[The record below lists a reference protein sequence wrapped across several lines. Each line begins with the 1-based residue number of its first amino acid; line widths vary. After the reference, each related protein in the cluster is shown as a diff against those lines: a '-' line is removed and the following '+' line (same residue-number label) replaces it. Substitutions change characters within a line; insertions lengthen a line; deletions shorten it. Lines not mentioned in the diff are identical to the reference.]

1 MTTTLEAI
9 TTNFRRFTKN
19 QVLTEGHLN
28 QIVDYFDDQ
37 IRLSRTCLS
46 GVGIVCGFEVSCNE
60 TDSEITITQGVG
72 VTTDGDL
79 MHLFRPADEGNYTID
94 FESITYGGYRTYDNT
109 NAGYKPFFYRGQTQI
124 NLLELVEESSGE
136 GITSLSSLSGLKDRV
151 VLLYRESYIEDAD
164 LCTTLGCDNQG
175 ESSVVNHRVLLVNK
189 ADAKY
194 IISQDPTIQKTN
206 YANVYYSL
214 PEVVMNKVVATP
226 EIFDTYTDLK
236 QSFLNAIIAD
246 NTVQKLEEGFTKLL
260 TALKA
265 PGILTVVQDKL
276 TELFGFN
283 ASSIPDDF
291 QYRYDALK
299 DFVDT
304 YNEIKDILL
313 NVETSDCCAGYKDF
327 PKHLMLGEVEKSG
340 PCYECRHGF
349 YKSPI
354 LADLVATTCDSC
366 EPIELTYDID
376 TGGDD
381 DSPCVDGGSTA
392 DNHIVFII
400 DESGS
405 FRSQITFVKDSLN
418 GYLDSIAAT
427 DTHITLIGMS
437 TNVDNTRSDHVIY
450 KRADDPAHRNW
461 IDSIYGTT
469 ASQGNGGSDYWGS
482 GYQVVL
488 ESILDTEIPDP
499 TIVIVLGDEGPGPYN
514 AAGHSVTIDR
524 AGAIKR
530 ETKLFLYIVDSNR
543 DNVLSGI
550 ASDAV
555 SADSVASIDGET
567 DLNTSDYF
575 VTADF
580 RDLEIKIK
588 NLNESLINSGV
599 LCPETTEDE
608 VVIDQDNSEL
618 TVCYSAGKSEQRL
631 FTLIKRAV
639 TQLANYNADYQFIKV
654 TPSLNLGK
662 LSKKAIPFYYNV
674 GEKLI
679 EYWDFDKT
687 IQGRHKTNLSYHD
700 SLLAIKKP
708 LEFCID
714 SDFYRV
720 EGHLG
725 RNYKEVVGRIN
736 TIKKSNSLGFNVV
749 ALPIENDDILGEDF
763 KSFYLNRN
771 LGLEHKSGVPPGG
784 TLVLFYLQTSQP
796 NGDGEATLVS
806 EREGVAVREK
816 TKAITRAAR
825 VSDSDIDLEAF
836 SFEIDPRISNPVVAD
851 FCLPYL
857 CCDENEIEISLPD
870 EVICFDENTQPI
882 PFNVV
887 PATAVV
893 RADVPA
899 GLDGGVVRNADDT
912 YSFDARR
919 VSRQLHGTS
928 IRFIVNNQ
936 SANFGVRVYEK
947 PKASVIR
954 SITYNATKT
963 IATVTFRVSGVDLST
978 ITEFTWDFGDGSPLS
993 NERPNASGQITRSYN
1008 LPVNATNT
1016 IFPQLTIA
1024 RDFCDTDIAIESITF
1039 ETTYYYYYGSDSSI
1053 EGDDA
1058 LSMSVGDL

>member
-46 GVGIVCGFEVSCNE
+46 GVGIVCGFEVSCDE
-60 TDSEITITQGVG
+60 STSEITITQGVG
-72 VTTDGDL
+72 VSTDGDL
-79 MHLFRPADEGNYTID
+79 MHLFRPADKSNYTID

-109 NAGYKPFFYRGQTQI
+109 NADYKPFFYREETQI

-136 GITSLSSLSGLKDRV
+136 GITSLSSLSGLKDRI

-175 ESSVVNHRVLLVNK
+175 ESSVVNHRVLLVSK
-189 ADAKY
+189 ADAEY

-214 PEVVMNKVVATP
+214 PEVIMNKVVATP

-236 QSFLNAIIAD
+236 QSFLDVIIAD

-265 PGILTVVQDKL
+265 PSILTVVQDKL

-313 NVETSDCCAGYKDF
+313 SVETSDCCAGYKDF

-354 LADLVATTCDSC
+354 LADLIATTCDSC
-366 EPIELTYDID
+366 DPIELTYDID

-381 DSPCVDGGSTA
+381 DSPCVDGGSTV
-392 DNHIVFII
+392 DIHIVFTI
-400 DESGS
+400 DGS
-405 FRSQITFVKDSLN
+405 SSFANQRDNVRNALN
-418 GYLDSIAAT
+418 GYLDSVRNSNTYISFIMMTGSDNAMNPNNLIYVRAT
-427 DTHITLIGMS
+427 DPELRTWISNFPTSPSFDWWETGYK
-437 TNVDNTRSDHVIY
+437 VVI
-450 KRADDPAHRNW
+450 
-461 IDSIYGTT
+461 
-469 ASQGNGGSDYWGS
+469 
-482 GYQVVL
+482 
-488 ESILDTEIPDP
+488 ESILETDIPNP
-499 TIVIVLGDEGPGPYN
+499 TIVITLADELPTGNQGLSAERFKN
-514 AAGHSVTIDR
+514 
-524 AGAIKR
+524 IKK
-530 ETKLFLYIVDSNR
+530 ETQIFNYIVDSR
-543 DNVLSGI
+543 SPGILDSRASGSMPANVI
-550 ASDAV
+550 
-555 SADSVASIDGET
+555 ASIDGET
-567 DLNTSDYF
+567 DLDKTDYF
-575 VTADF
+575 LTSNF
-580 RDLEIKIK
+580 NDLETKII

-654 TPSLNLGK
+654 TLSKNLGK

-749 ALPIENDDILGEDF
+749 ALPIENDDILGENF

-771 LGLEHKSGVPPGG
+771 LGLEHKAGVPPGG
-784 TLVLFYLQTSQP
+784 TLVLFYLQTSQS
-796 NGDGEATLVS
+796 NGDGGATLVS
-806 EREGVAVREK
+806 ERDEIAARKKDKAVA
-816 TKAITRAAR
+816 RAAR
-825 VSDSDIDLEAF
+825 VSDSDSGLEAF
-836 SFEIDPRISNPVVAD
+836 SFEIDPAIADPVVAD

-857 CCDENEIEISLPD
+857 CCDENENEISLPD
-870 EVICFDENTQPI
+870 EVICFDEDTQPI

-899 GLDGGVVRNADDT
+899 GLDGGVIRNSDGT

-947 PKASVIR
+947 PEASVTR
-954 SITYNATKT
+954 SISYNDTKT
-963 IATVTFRVSGVDLST
+963 VATVNFRVSGVDLNT

-993 NERPNASGQITRSYN
+993 NERPNASGQVRRSYN
-1008 LPVNATNT
+1008 LPVNVSNT
-1016 IFPQLTIA
+1016 VFPRLTIS
-1024 RDFCDTDIAIESITF
+1024 RDFCDTDIEIESITF
-1039 ETTYYYYYGSDSSI
+1039 ESTYYYYYGGDSSL
-1053 EGDDA
+1053 EGDDT